1 MEHAPSSPLDVEL
14 VLAPVDGSE
23 ESALA
28 VEYAVSIAE
37 QYDASV
43 HAVYLLG
50 EEVVR
55 AIEDGTIDEASVVGD
70 HEAFMDSV
78 ADYAGEKGIHISHST
93 AFGFSTRVKTRH
105 PGSAILDT
113 AEDLG
118 ADFIVVPRQPVTGD
132 PGEVLEKAAEYVLLY
147 ASQPVLSV

>member
-1 MEHAPSSPLDVEL
+1 MEHAHSDPVDVEL
-14 VLAPVDGSE
+14 VLVPVDGSE
-23 ESALA
+23 ESGLA
-28 VEYAVSIAE
+28 VEYAVSIAAE
-37 QYDASV
+37 YDAPV

-50 EEVVR
+50 EEMVR
-55 AIEDGTIDEASVVGD
+55 AIEDGTIDEESVAGD

-78 ADYAGEKGIHISHST
+78 ADYAAEKDVHISHST
-93 AFGFSTRVKTRH
+93 AYGFSTRVKTRH

-113 AEDLG
+113 AEEVE
-118 ADFIVVPRQPVTGD
+118 ADFVVVPREPVSGD

>member
-1 MEHAPSSPLDVEL
+1 MEHAQSGPLDVEL
-14 VLAPVDGSE
+14 VLVPVDGSE

-28 VEYAVSIAE
+28 VEYAVSIAAE
-37 QYDASV
+37 YDASV

-55 AIEDGTIDEASVVGD
+55 AIEDGTIDEDSVAGE
-70 HEAFMDSV
+70 HEAFMDRV
-78 ADYAGEKGIHISHST
+78 ADYATGKGIHISHST

-113 AEDLG
+113 AEELD
-118 ADFIVVPRQPVTGD
+118 ADFLVVPRQPVSGD

>member
-1 MEHAPSSPLDVEL
+1 MEHAQSGAVDVEL

-28 VEYAVSIAE
+28 VEYAVSLAAE
-37 QYDASV
+37 YDASV

-50 EEVVR
+50 EDVVR
-55 AIEDGTIDEASVVGD
+55 AIEDGTINEESIAGE

-78 ADYAGEKGIHISHST
+78 AAYATDNGVHISHST

-113 AEDLG
+113 AEEVD
-118 ADFIVVPRQPVTGD
+118 ADFLVVPRQPVSGD